1 MEAVAILRQ
10 LWRRRLL
17 VAVGL
22 ALALVIGIVMV
33 YRVTLGFP
41 PRFESRQYKVGI
53 ASAEVLVDSPSSQV
67 VDLSGGKVATDVNT
81 LTGRARLLANLMATS
96 PLKDQIARRAGI
108 DPRSLTASV
117 PTLNGPAPAPSPLT
131 SGTKSPRA
139 NILTVSFQEE
149 LPIITAAGQA
159 SNPETAAR
167 ISSAAVS
174 ELGVYLTSVAAN
186 QKVPYASQLV
196 ISRLGPARSATVV
209 RGPGRNLSVVAA
221 LVFFAL
227 WCAGIVVGSR
237 LARDWRQAAADE
249 ELDDSGEPGSGAREP
264 QPASPWPERYGT
276 AAPDPPPAHASALWE
291 APAVQ
296 KLPDLPDLPERPERP
311 QRRGMVA

>member
-10 LWRRRLL
+10 LWSRRLL

-33 YRVTLGFP
+33 YRVTVGFP

-67 VDLSGGKVATDVNT
+67 VDLSGGKVATDVNA

-108 DPRSLTASV
+108 DPRTLVASV

-131 SGTKSPRA
+131 TDAKSPRA
-139 NILTVSFQEE
+139 NILTVSFNEE
-149 LPIITAAGQA
+149 LPIITAAAQA
-159 SNPETAAR
+159 PNPTTAAR
-167 ISSAAVS
+167 ISSAAVG

-186 QKVPYASQLV
+186 QKVPDASKLV
-196 ISRLGPARSATVV
+196 ISPLGPARSAAVV
-209 RGPGRNLSVVAA
+209 RGPGRILAVIA
-221 LVFFAL
+221 LVVFFAL
-227 WCAGIVVGSR
+227 WCVGIVLCSR
-237 LARDWRQAAADE
+237 LARDWRQAAAAE
-249 ELDDSGEPGSGAREP
+249 ELGDPGAPGSGARAP
-264 QPASPWPERYGT
+264 QPVSPMPERYGT
-276 AAPDPPPAHASALWE
+276 GAPDPPPAHAGALWD

-296 KLPDLPDLPERPERP
+296 KLPDLPERPERP
-311 QRRGMVA
+311 QHRGMVA